1 MIFIFEM
8 HALTLEKIIE
18 VSWSVL
24 NLKNKSV
31 FPYNENKPLWLL
43 LKSNVNRPQY
53 TYFYFYI
60 TSLKN

>member
-53 TYFYFYI
+53 KHTFTF
-60 TSLKN
+60 K